1 MRISELSPDVR
12 ASVSSGGGGG
22 DQRHLLEEIES
33 VVREVERASSP
44 EDLPSNGLSDK
55 LRKSLSGLKSSASP
69 LPEPLKLQIWKLSY
83 RLWNACVDLSNAA
96 GLRRRGGEEE
106 QEEQARLRQ
115 VAADLLLLAGKPAGV
130 PSPAFKAAS
139 FFYKTGQIWHDLK
152 RFDLASACFEKAT
165 DLTSDAVIDGDD
177 ERRLVL
183 DLNLARSRA
192 AWGVSEQDLALNLLN
207 RSKSLIAGSPEAYR
221 AVAEQYLQFGRQNL
235 TKDPKSSEA
244 SSKLLSDALNL
255 SEKGLATAAAGEE
268 TLISSLEVLR
278 GKSLRFLAAARL
290 QTEDFEGAMKCVR
303 VLRNGG
309 GGTCGRDHP
318 SVAYVAMKA
327 WLGMGKAAE
336 AEAELRGMVVDRGV
350 PEGVCV
356 SAAEA
361 YVQEVGA
368 EAARGALAALLRR
381 CRLGAVAALR
391 VVQRV
396 AGGGGGGV
404 RSRVAAELASD
415 EAVVAI
421 FEAAPKE
428 RQAMHAL
435 LWNCLREY
443 GTSADVFEKSMLY
456 IPCDAEYRTHRA
468 KCFRVLCLCHVALSQ
483 VDRAF
488 EYICEA
494 EKLEPNIASAFLK
507 FKVYLLKKDD
517 NGATDQIQSML
528 SCVDFKPEFLTL
540 SAHEA
545 VSNQNL
551 PVAVASLSTLLS
563 LYSSL
568 DKQPTRTTEAIVIR
582 NIVSLLDRQSISTT
596 TTPEILKLM
605 KRARVR
611 MSDIGTDG
619 FFGTGVAKREVRWFA
634 GNAWNMGIKTADCG
648 DYESGAEFFELASEF
663 CFGTDDDE
671 EEKCAMACKSIILS
685 IAARFEGEKK
695 KKEDLPDSVLK
706 RAAEMLNQAQTVLS
720 STELPPSFAF
730 LHILNAYQLHG
741 RLDSDPRP
749 KQVQLIKNFASS
761 KASSPH
767 YLLQLGLT
775 ASVRSQPNPEAAEL
789 ALNECLS
796 GHLASPFPDYK
807 TIGLVIRRLIGLA
820 GWSRKEGRDDEVYGI
835 YTRAYRIIVGLKAG
849 EYPADEGKWL
859 ATTAW
864 NCSGPQVRMGRVG
877 AAERWMKMGLDIA
890 RHVKGMDGYI
900 ECMEETLSGL
910 RNIGGGGDGEVD
922 MGCGVTRPQTPIA
935 L

>member
-1 MRISELSPDVR
+1 MRISELSPDIR
-12 ASVSSGGGGG
+12 ASVGSGGGGG
-22 DQRHLLEEIES
+22 DRQPLLEEIES
-33 VVREVERASSP
+33 VVREAERTSSP
-44 EDLPSNGLSDK
+44 EDLPSNSLSDK

-244 SSKLLSDALNL
+244 SSKLLSEALNL
-255 SEKGLATAAAGEE
+255 SEKGLAAAAAAGEE

-290 QTEDFEGAMKCVR
+290 QAEDFEGTMKCVR

-309 GGTCGRDHP
+309 GGGTTR
-318 SVAYVAMKA
+318 A

-435 LWNCLREY
+435 LWNCGAEQFSLREY

-456 IPCDAEYRTHRA
+456 VPCDAEYRTHRA

-483 VDRAF
+483 LDRAF

-494 EKLEPNIASAFLK
+494 EK

-517 NGATDQIQSML
+517 SGATDQIQSML

-568 DKQPTRTTEAIVIR
+568 DKQPTRTPEAIVIR

-596 TTPEILKLM
+596 TPEILKLM
-605 KRARVR
+605 KRARAR

-663 CFGTDDDE
+663 CFGTDDDDEE
-671 EEKCAMACKSIILS
+671 EEKRAMACKSIILS

-720 STELPPSFAF
+720 STELPPSFAY

-749 KQVQLIKNFASS
+749 KQVQLIKSFASS

-796 GHLASPFPDYK
+796 GHLASPSPDYK

-835 YTRAYRIIVGLKAG
+835 YTRAYKIIVGLKAE

-864 NCSGPQVRMGRVG
+864 NRAGPQVRMGRVG

-910 RNIGGGGDGEVD
+910 RKIGGGGGGMERWIWV
-922 MGCGVTRPQTPIA
+922 VV
-935 L
+935 